1 MSTNHSVWAVALEDR
16 DLSRAAAERYF
27 MLQAADA
34 VPETRRAAAVLRQL
48 FGRLR
53 SIGGRRRFAEH
64 DAQPCQPTM
73 AS

>member
-1 MSTNHSVWAVALEDR
+1 MLTTTNLWAATLEDR
-16 DLSRAAAERYF
+16 DLSRAAAERYY
-27 MLQAADA
+27 MLHAADA
-34 VPETRRAAAVLRQL
+34 VPETHRAAAVLSRL